1 MADNLNFSRD
11 MKSKHIKKETA
22 KRLREGFHTDLME
35 LIEDGIDLYGEKN
48 FERGYQS
55 FFGDASV
62 HALRIAKNIEERG
75 VVVVLGSKYDVFMTT
90 ESLAKIIEKYFNSL
104 KTE

>member
-1 MADNLNFSRD
+1 

-55 FFGDASV
+55 FFGDAAV
-62 HALRIAKNIEERG
+62 HSQRIAEVIKSYAPLIGHTPRKGEICHVLELDDLAKVIEE
-75 VVVVLGSKYDVFMTT
+75 
-90 ESLAKIIEKYFNSL
+90 YFNSL

>member
-1 MADNLNFSRD
+1 

-48 FERGYQS
+48 FTRGHDS
-55 FFGDASV
+55 FFEDASV
-62 HALRIAKNIEERG
+62 HAVRIAKLIHEEM
-75 VVVVLGSKYDVFMTT
+75 KHT
-90 ESLAKIIEKYFNSL
+90 EISRFNSEKIILEYFNSL

>member
-1 MADNLNFSRD
+1 
-11 MKSKHIKKETA
+11 MKPKHIKKETA

-62 HALRIAKNIEERG
+62 HAERIATMLFTYPDSINP
-75 VVVVLGSKYDVFMTT
+75 
-90 ESLAKIIEKYFNSL
+90 AKEIIEDYFNSL

>member
-1 MADNLNFSRD
+1 

-35 LIEDGIDLYGEKN
+35 LIEDGIDLYGEKD

-55 FFGDASV
+55 FFGDAHV
-62 HALRIAKNIEERG
+62 HARNLASEIHINFGVTSTELQAPIDDLANVIEE
-75 VVVVLGSKYDVFMTT
+75 
-90 ESLAKIIEKYFNSL
+90 YFNSL